1 MYQFDKKRNIW
12 FGLVYLRGSCQGSK
26 SIHKQLGRKG
36 FFSFLLEWKNN
47 YCYKLPYREKGL
59 TDVLYF
65 FFPTQI
71 EAILVGSNVDRTWKI
86 KFSQI
91 ECGNPNRPDKGCHK
105 WLTGASGNVKS
116 YNFQQTA
123 QSEVWVDA
131 QPSFIQIF
139 FHLGND
145 AFPPLFSPAI
155 SLDRPLALLP
165 PPGEGDVHHQ
175 VEREPA
181 GHKRVCRMLKNDG
194 KFISVF

>member
-1 MYQFDKKRNIW
+1 M
-12 FGLVYLRGSCQGSK
+12 
-26 SIHKQLGRKG
+26 
-36 FFSFLLEWKNN
+36 
-47 YCYKLPYREKGL
+47 

-123 QSEVWVDA
+123 QSEVGGPIV
-131 QPSFIQIF
+131 Q
-139 FHLGND
+139 L
-145 AFPPLFSPAI
+145 
-155 SLDRPLALLP
+155 
-165 PPGEGDVHHQ
+165 
-175 VEREPA
+175 
-181 GHKRVCRMLKNDG
+181 
-194 KFISVF
+194 